1 VKLKLSTHYGTSAKR
16 MATCT
21 ELSLPLKQKV
31 KCQNNRT
38 QMTYISQLE
47 EKVFL
52 SANLSAGVS
61 ICLRIDR
68 IIESLFV
75 ECVVLLCCNIITQLP
90 QCTTTS
96 EAEVPEKRVS

>member
-1 VKLKLSTHYGTSAKR
+1 
-16 MATCT
+16 
-21 ELSLPLKQKV
+21 
-31 KCQNNRT
+31 
-38 QMTYISQLE
+38 MTYISQLE

-75 ECVVLLCCNIITQLP
+75 ECVILLCCNIITQPDGFGFIGKFPIPVLLCGFSLP
-90 QCTTTS
+90 ILWSYFLLPCVDR
-96 EAEVPEKRVS
+96 EGNKL

>member
-1 VKLKLSTHYGTSAKR
+1 VKLKQSTHYGTSAER
-16 MATCT
+16 MTTCT
-21 ELSLPLKQKV
+21 ELPIKQKV
-31 KCQNNRT
+31 KCQKNRT

-47 EKVFL
+47 EKVFM
-52 SANLSAGVS
+52 SANLGAGVS

-96 EAEVPEKRVS
+96 EAEVPEKGDS